1 ELEEDLDEEQDG
13 DGDRDASAALG
24 GPLGPSGVDTGG
36 TSMNQLLTHEV
47 IKGPVLVEEPQDVAV
62 SKGRPGRLQCQ
73 ASHALS
79 VHFRCNGHSLTSK
92 TVDFVDPMT
101 GVRNIEAVAE
111 VHPHRLLKEAGH
123 VMQCVCHAWSSIG
136 KVQSRVATVALTP
149 SSHSSGSSQ
158 PHRRLVPLGDK
169 VVLECLSSSA
179 EAPEGRGLFWLH
191 NGKEIML
198 DDNVDLDQD
207 SGSLVILRAT
217 LANEGNYTCGVKT
230 PKGESRLG
238 ETASISVLAN
248 GGWSPWGQWSECSS
262 RCGRGLR
269 TRTRSCTN
277 PPPRNGGHDCLGD
290 YSEKNDCHAGG
301 PHCGGGP
308 HPSSSHALGSGGS
321 VVGGGGGSSGGSGQ
335 GGGPVDGRW
344 GPWSAWSSC
353 GTDCRQHRQRRC
365 INPISSRGS
374 RPCSGKEQMAANCTG
389 GLCPLVAHSPTL
401 PLHPHGHNVNNHVSG
416 GGQLDNTIGNS
427 PSNGNHNNNH
437 YYADQH
443 PMPAHD
449 QGFIAA
455 NLGGIQAVA
464 LVIGMALA
472 AIILG
477 FTFLIA
483 LRFWPARDPS
493 KRHQPL
499 YSTVPV
505 TGVIPIPPDLT
516 QSLNRAPGLQE
527 FLSDQKLE
535 PGISM
540 PLLQQLYAPNLAI
553 APGSPLQYRNNT
565 IQQQQHQQQQQQQQ
579 RSRTPSSTSKPRSD
593 SPASGRHSE
602 NGASEYDIYDTIS
615 VTARASVASGTLMP
629 PLGVD
634 SDFISWAAIGPA
646 GGRINLPHLGVSMT
660 VPPGAI
666 KKGKYDMF
674 VAVLKEDRDRPGFS
688 EEQTILSPVVQCG
701 PSEVPL
707 ARPVILTFE
716 HCAQTPAEKWS
727 ISVLSAEPTN
737 AGGAG
742 QTGSTEEE
750 YLCWK
755 RVVSLGQENLNT
767 PLYCQMDSR
776 LCHLQTDRLTR
787 YVLCGESQVNCFAT
801 KSLVLLAFLSRHSL
815 SLSQSEFSIRI
826 YCVDETKAALQAVMA
841 ADDGTI
847 LESPKSIYLHDGGA
861 NLCLTLEDLAKGWAY
876 KSGANYQEI
885 PFSHLWSSRQSL
897 LHCSFT
903 VTSANCRDP
912 KHPLEC
918 KVTIYQRGN
927 QSHRQVLQLEHH
939 FNQECNSTPVSPI
952 YRNLSEMSTGI
963 AGIGSNVMMTKSL
976 DLRGGGTVSVSVVPV
991 EGFRVS
997 AEARSKLS
1005 TLLDPPHHSGAD
1017 WRMLAT
1023 ELGMDRYTNYF
1034 ATKPSPTTFLLD
1046 LWEARHREPTAQA
1059 NLINVLRTLGRQD
1072 VAQACELLFGSW
1084 V

>member
-1 ELEEDLDEEQDG
+1 IYIYIYIYIYKCYIIYSLDVQCSPCFII
-13 DGDRDASAALG
+13 R
-24 GPLGPSGVDTGG
+24 PS
-36 TSMNQLLTHEV
+36 
-47 IKGPVLVEEPQDVAV
+47 
-62 SKGRPGRLQCQ
+62 
-73 ASHALS
+73 
-79 VHFRCNGHSLTSK
+79 
-92 TVDFVDPMT
+92 
-101 GVRNIEAVAE
+101 
-111 VHPHRLLKEAGH
+111 
-123 VMQCVCHAWSSIG
+123 
-136 KVQSRVATVALTP
+136 
-149 SSHSSGSSQ
+149 
-158 PHRRLVPLGDK
+158 
-169 VVLECLSSSA
+169 
-179 EAPEGRGLFWLH
+179 
-191 NGKEIML
+191 
-198 DDNVDLDQD
+198 
-207 SGSLVILRAT
+207 
-217 LANEGNYTCGVKT
+217 
-230 PKGESRLG
+230 
-238 ETASISVLAN
+238 AN

-277 PPPRNGGHDCLGD
+277 PPPRNGGRDCLGD

-301 PHCGGGP
+301 PYCGVGQ
-308 HPSSSHALGSGGS
+308 HSSAGHGLGSNKA
-321 VVGGGGGSSGGSGQ
+321 VGGGASGGTGQ
-335 GGGPVDGRW
+335 GGAVDGRW
-344 GPWSAWSSC
+344 GPWSAWTGC
-353 GTDCRQHRQRRC
+353 GIDCKQHRQRRC
-365 INPISSRGS
+365 VNPTSSRGG

-401 PLHPHGHNVNNHVSG
+401 AVPPHGHSVNNHIG
-416 GGQLDNTIGNS
+416 GVGQHDNMGNS
-427 PSNGNHNNNH
+427 LSNSNHNNNH

-443 PMPAHD
+443 PTLTHD

-535 PGISM
+535 PGINM
-540 PLLQQLYAPNLAI
+540 PLLQQLYAPNLGMT
-553 APGSPLQYRNNT
+553 PGSPLQYHNNM
-565 IQQQQHQQQQQQQQ
+565 IQQHQQQQ

-593 SPASGRHSE
+593 SPASGRHSD
-602 NGASEYDIYDTIS
+602 NGASECDIYDTIS
-615 VTARASVASGTLMP
+615 MTARASVASGTVMP

-634 SDFISWAAIGPA
+634 NDFIAWAVIGPA
-646 GGRINLPHLGVSMT
+646 GGRISLPHLGVSMT

-674 VAVLKEDRDRPGFS
+674 VAVLKEDRDRPGFT
-688 EEQTILSPVVQCG
+688 EEQTVLSPVVQCG
-701 PSEVPL
+701 PSVVPL
-707 ARPVILTFE
+707 VRPVILTFG
-716 HCAQTPAEKWS
+716 HCAETPAEKWS
-727 ISVLSAEPTN
+727 ISVLSVEPGS
-737 AGGAG
+737 GGEAS
-742 QTGSTEEE
+742 QTAVAEEE
-750 YLCWK
+750 YFCWK

-776 LCHLQTDRLTR
+776 LCHLQTDRLGR
-787 YVLCGESQVNCFAT
+787 YVLCGESQANCFAT
-801 KSLVLLAFLSRHSL
+801 KSLVLLPFLSRHSL
-815 SLSQSEFSIRI
+815 SLSQAEFSIRI
-826 YCVDETKAALQAVMA
+826 YCVDDTKAALYAVMA

-847 LESPKSIYLHDGGA
+847 LETPKSIYLHDGGA
-861 NLCLTLEDLAKGWAY
+861 NLCLTLEDLAKGWVY

-903 VTSANCRDP
+903 LTSANCRDP

-927 QSHRQVLQLEHH
+927 QSHRQVLHLEHH

-952 YRNLSEMSTGI
+952 YRNLSEMSSGI
-963 AGIGSNVMMTKSL
+963 TMGGNVMMTKSL

-997 AEARSKLS
+997 AEARAKLGA
-1005 TLLDPPHHSGAD
+1005 LLDPPHRSGAD

-1072 VAQACELLFGSW
+1072 ITQACELLFGSW